1 MIDVQGVSKRFGATE
16 AVKTLSFA
24 APDGAIT
31 GLLGINGAG
40 KTTTLRIIGGVLKP
54 DAGSVTIGGV
64 DPLRD
69 PAAGQARLGA
79 LLDDVGVYSRLTAR
93 ENLVYFARLRGLKGD
108 VLRERMERVLAELGL
123 ADAADRAAGVLSQ
136 GQRMK
141 IALGRVLIHEPA
153 HLLLDEPTN
162 GLDVPTVRAL
172 RQLLAQRRAAGAC
185 IVFSSHVLAEVENL
199 CDRIVVIAE
208 GTVVGQGTSRDL
220 CRIASA
226 ASLEEAFLALTADGA
241 GPPC

>member
-1 MIDVQGVSKRFGATE
+1 MIDVQGVSKQFGPKA
-16 AVKTLSFA
+16 AVKQLSFT

-40 KTTTLRIIGGVLKP
+40 KTTTLRMIAGLLKP
-54 DAGSVTIGGV
+54 DDGSVTIGGI

-69 PAAGQARLGA
+69 AAAAQARLGA
-79 LLDDVGVYSRLTAR
+79 LLDHVGIYSRLTAR
-93 ENLVYFARLRGLKGD
+93 ENLVYFARLRGLKGEI
-108 VLRERMERVLAELGL
+108 LRERMESVLEELGL
-123 ADAADRAAGVLSQ
+123 GDAADRSAGVLSQ
-136 GQRMK
+136 GQRIK

-172 RQLLAQRRAAGAC
+172 RHLLEQRRAAGAC
-185 IVFSSHVLAEVENL
+185 IVFSSHVLAEVEHL

-208 GTVVGQGTSRDL
+208 GAVVGQGTSRDL